1 MSILRNMTRRAKIL
15 LLLSCLFITTGGC
28 VITVMN
34 PFGILD
40 YAILKH
46 KHMEPSVCP
55 RCNGRYL
62 YVVYGIPTEDS
73 IRLKQKGYIS
83 LGGCCVD
90 STKGNR
96 ICMDC
101 GYPKRKLKPNE
112 SNESHSIIFLG
123 HEICYNM
130 NDLSQQ
136 FARICSEDDNLI
148 YDSLTQNITIY
159 ETTFHLN
166 YHMKEKGFM
175 LMSSVQPDA
184 KQMHKVIKAISN
196 YHGKEMLDEPNNYLW
211 WPELNDSIK
220 SPKNYPYIR
229 LRRVHSDEGGTVIIV
244 K

>member
-1 MSILRNMTRRAKIL
+1 MSILRNMSRRAKIL

-62 YVVYGIPTEDS
+62 YVVYGLPAEDA

-96 ICMDC
+96 ICITFTYFTIPTRMIKI
-101 GYPKRKLKPNE
+101 YNQ
-112 SNESHSIIFLG
+112 IIPYDLF
-123 HEICYNM
+123 CY
-130 NDLSQQ
+130 
-136 FARICSEDDNLI
+136 FF
-148 YDSLTQNITIY
+148 
-159 ETTFHLN
+159 TTYF
-166 YHMKEKGFM
+166 Y
-175 LMSSVQPDA
+175 SCQ
-184 KQMHKVIKAISN
+184 
-196 YHGKEMLDEPNNYLW
+196 
-211 WPELNDSIK
+211 
-220 SPKNYPYIR
+220 
-229 LRRVHSDEGGTVIIV
+229 
-244 K
+244 